1 MNEQHI
7 RELAEHL
14 RNHLARDGSFY
25 AFEEVICS
33 YLKRRSLLD
42 DKTLTVSFF
51 PPRKPSTT
59 PNFFGHRTYFDVR
72 KQS

>member
-7 RELAEHL
+7 RELSEHL

-25 AFEEVICS
+25 AFEEVICG
-33 YLKRRSLLD
+33 YLKRRGLLD

-51 PPRKPSTT
+51 PKVQLLP
-59 PNFFGHRTYFDVR
+59 HRTYFDVR
-72 KQS
+72 KQDR